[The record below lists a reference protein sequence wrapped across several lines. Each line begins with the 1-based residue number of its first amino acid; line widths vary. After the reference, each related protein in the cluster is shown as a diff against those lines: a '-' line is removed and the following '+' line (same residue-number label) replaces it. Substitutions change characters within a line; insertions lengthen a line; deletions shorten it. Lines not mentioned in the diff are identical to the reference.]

1 MRKFAKY
8 WRDSASLMIL
18 ARDSVKQTGKNS
30 YNYKVLVFKRT
41 EKTSFMPNSIVFPGG
56 AVDKQDESLQ
66 WNGLFARLGGKSHLE
81 QLENLTKIEGP
92 RPFIF
97 ENSSSD
103 TLDRNISLRLTAL
116 REAFEE
122 LGVLFGHTKERS
134 GVSADG
140 YSNAIKNFD
149 VSTWQKSVHDGEES
163 FAELCEKLSIAPD
176 LLNIYEWS
184 TWLTPAMFRKRRFET
199 VFYLVALNEMPE
211 VWSEPH
217 EVAEYVWDTPSG
229 LLQAHKDEKLWL
241 APPQHYELT
250 RLSHLHDIDE
260 IVRFS
265 KARSSSGSTLFCPV
279 QYICSDAA
287 VFVLPGD
294 DLYPENYDYITPH
307 NADLEKFKDSTAE
320 QFRSQVKNL
329 HRCEHRGLNSQTYY
343 ANISPFNAHLSIHG
357 DNKHLSKL

>member
-1 MRKFAKY
+1 MRRFAKY
-8 WRDSASLMIL
+8 WRDSASLLIL
-18 ARDSVKQTGKNS
+18 ARDGVKKPSRTS

-56 AVDKQDESLQ
+56 AVDKQDENLQ
-66 WNGLFARLGGKSHLE
+66 WNGIFSRLGGVQLE
-81 QLENLTKIEGP
+81 LENLSKVDSS

-97 ENSSSD
+97 ENSSPD
-103 TLDRNISLRLTAL
+103 ALDRNISLRLTAL

-122 LGVLFGHTKERS
+122 LGVLHGQKKEQAGLS
-134 GVSADG
+134 SDG
-140 YSNAIKNFD
+140 YSSVVENFD
-149 VSTWQKSVHDGEES
+149 VPTWQKAVHDSEKS
-163 FAELCEKLSIAPD
+163 FAELCEKLNIIPD
-176 LLNIYEWS
+176 VFNTYEWS

-211 VWSEPH
+211 VVSEPH
-217 EVAEYVWDTPSG
+217 EVAEYFWDTPSG

-250 RLSHLHDIDE
+250 RLSHMYDIDE
-260 IVRFS
+260 IVSFA
-265 KARSSSGSTLFCPV
+265 KARSGKGSTLFCPV

-294 DLYPENYDYITPH
+294 DLYPKNYDYITPH
-307 NADLEKFKDSTAE
+307 GELEQYKESTAE
-320 QFRSQVKNL
+320 ELRSHANRL
-329 HRCEHRGLNSQTYY
+329 HRCEHRGLHLQSYY
-343 ANISPFNAHLSIHG
+343 SNIMPFNGHLSIHG